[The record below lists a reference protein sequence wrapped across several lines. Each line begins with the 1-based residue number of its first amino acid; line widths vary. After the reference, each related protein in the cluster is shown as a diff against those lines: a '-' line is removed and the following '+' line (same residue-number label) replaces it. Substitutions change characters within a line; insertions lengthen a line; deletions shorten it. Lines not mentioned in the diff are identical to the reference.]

1 MDAAL
6 KEHLGD
12 HLTWTRPDGGY
23 FFWLKLK
30 KNTNAQE
37 LRKKTKEMEV
47 GFQPGELFSS
57 SRNFKNY
64 IRLGFAYYS
73 EEDIREGIAR
83 LKPLFD

>member
-1 MDAAL
+1 MLCWSKAA
-6 KEHLGD
+6 D
-12 HLTWTRPDGGY
+12 RDFQPVAM
-23 FFWLKLK
+23 KLK

-37 LRKKTKEMEV
+37 LRKKTREMEV